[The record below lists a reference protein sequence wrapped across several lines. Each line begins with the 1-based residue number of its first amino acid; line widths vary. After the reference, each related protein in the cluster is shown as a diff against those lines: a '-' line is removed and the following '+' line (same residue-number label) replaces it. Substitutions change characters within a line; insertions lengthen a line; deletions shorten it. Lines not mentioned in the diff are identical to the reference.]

1 MAIPLSESSI
11 KTELLSIAVIM
22 PLVVTS
28 SLTSFSL
35 TSSIVNKFVSFS
47 KSVFESFGLTRSS
60 KFLGIVVSS
69 EMSALSLS

>member
-35 TSSIVNKFVSFS
+35 TSSIVNKVVSFS